1 MNDHDDFNAYMD
13 GSMTIQ
19 VDGKEIPVQVYLRRA
34 ERAERLA
41 RRIMGTLYDVVKG
54 EGLPGCQRVE
64 RPQQTR
70 VSREARR
77 KHYEYTLETFGE
89 IRWIPRNDS

>member
-1 MNDHDDFNAYMD
+1 MNNHDDFNAYMN
-13 GSMTIQ
+13 GSMTVQ
-19 VDGKEIPVQVYLRRA
+19 FDGREVPVQVYLDRA

-41 RRIMGTLYDVVKG
+41 RHVLGSLYDLMKTEV
-54 EGLPGCQRVE
+54 LPGCERVE
-64 RPQQTR
+64 RPKQTR

-77 KHYEYTLETFGE
+77 KHYEYTVETFGE